1 MFETLEDSLEMIG
14 MYAAVGFGLAVIYNV
29 LRFFRLAFPRARKAA
44 AISDFLFAVLS
55 GFVLFA
61 YSVPYGTGFF
71 RLYYVIAAAFGFA
84 VNMVTLGL
92 AVPPL
97 ARILGKVTVHIG
109 RAVKAAAAVPVH
121 FICDKSTYL
130 FAKIKKNI
138 SKIAEKREMYLQKHR
153 QLMYNK
159 NKHKIG
165 EVYPEGGENRHAIKA
180 KVRKTF

>member
-1 MFETLEDSLEMIG
+1 MFETLEGSLEMIG
-14 MYAAVGFGLAVIYNV
+14 IYAAVGFALAVIYNI
-29 LRFFRLAFPRARKAA
+29 LRFFRLAFPKARKAA
-44 AISDFLFAVLS
+44 AVSDFLFAVFA
-55 GFVLFA
+55 GFVLFV

-84 VNMVTLGL
+84 VNMVTIGL

-97 ARILGKVTVHIG
+97 ARILGKVTVRLWH
-109 RAVKAAAAVPVH
+109 VFKAAAAVPVH

-130 FAKIKKNI
+130 AAKVKKII
-138 SKIAEKREMYLQKHR
+138 SKIAEKRETYLQNHR

-159 NKHKIG
+159 FNHRMEK
-165 EVYPEGGENRHAIKA
+165 VYPEGGENRHAIKA